1 MKNAG
6 NAPRACHSKTRTITI
21 MTSASSSWLWRRTV
35 ATSSDIGCIVPA
47 AVAAEGRSR
56 YDGLPM
62 ATRTPD
68 AVPRQ
73 RWQLLFSRTGP
84 ALRMRQAQ
92 LVSELERVFTEA
104 SLPLS
109 YTGAQKPK
117 PRIKLAANLPVGIE
131 LRGEVVEAYFDE
143 LVPLERIQAAAE
155 LFPEGIELRDA
166 KEVWYGFPSAASQV
180 RGAEYEVEVA
190 GDDGLTTDALR
201 GAVVR
206 LLNAK
211 KLEGMRRRGESE
223 RRSDV
228 GTRDLRPLIE
238 DVEVVD
244 VDEKAHTAT
253 IRTVLQLD
261 ASGAGRPEDI
271 VNALDLPL
279 RVVRAVRTRLVFV
292 DTPPI
297 AR

>member
-1 MKNAG
+1 
-6 NAPRACHSKTRTITI
+6 
-21 MTSASSSWLWRRTV
+21 
-35 ATSSDIGCIVPA
+35 
-47 AVAAEGRSR
+47 
-56 YDGLPM
+56 
-62 ATRTPD
+62 
-68 AVPRQ
+68 
-73 RWQLLFSRTGP
+73 
-84 ALRMRQAQ
+84 MRQAE

-109 YTGAQKPK
+109 YTGAQKPR

-131 LRGEVVEAYFDE
+131 LRGDVVEAYFDD

-155 LFPEGIELRDA
+155 GFPEGIQLRDA
-166 KEVWYGFPSAASQV
+166 KEVWHGFPSAASQV
-180 RGAEYEVEVA
+180 RGAEYEVEVS
-190 GDDGLTTDALR
+190 GDESLTSDALR

-206 LLNAK
+206 LLNTK

-244 VDEKAHTAT
+244 VDEKAHTGVL
-253 IRTVLQLD
+253 RTVLQLD
-261 ASGAGRPEDI
+261 ASGAGRPEDV
-271 VNALDLPL
+271 VNALDLRL